1 MGHFFQQ
8 VFSNPGAFAQDFDD
22 SFLLLTNIAINS
34 EIAAFYKLKT
44 VDDFTHSKLFAPTF
58 FELKSESLKTFHHCV
73 RVERDDIIFLLE
85 SYFEAEP
92 VTQNSVTDPPWKLQ
106 DRHFFDEDFNKIQ
119 TRIQQGL
126 IDKAVVM
133 TTEESSWIPSVEDRM
148 RLLLNLLKTC
158 PKNLYIYSHWN
169 ETGGVIGASPEFLFH
184 RNGKTIQTMALAG
197 TLAKSRLLAE
207 TNSATESDR
216 ESDKENE
223 IALLSPERFA
233 LEKIKFI
240 ENKKELFEHQFVI
253 DDLTEKLE
261 EFVTSTV
268 AYGPKVVEFPHLF
281 HLQTEIQAELPEVPD
296 AEIFDYQLTSRLHP
310 SSALGLRSKKV
321 HWHWLKELHGHQK
334 LGHFGA
340 PVGIKVPDGYFCLVG
355 IRNLEWDQHGS
366 YLRAGSGIV
375 AQSNPDSEW
384 QELEAKRES
393 VKSLLGISH

>member
-1 MGHFFQQ
+1 MSMGHFFQK

-22 SFLLLTNIAINS
+22 SFLLLTSVPISS
-34 EIAAFYKLKT
+34 EIVAFYKLKT
-44 VDDFTHSKLFAPTF
+44 VDHFTHCKIFAPTF
-58 FELKSESLKTFHHCV
+58 FELKSESLKTFHHCM

-92 VTQNSVTDPPWKLQ
+92 NKQSNVSPLSWKLQ
-106 DRHFFDEDFNKIQ
+106 DRSFFDDDFSKIQ

-126 IDKAVVM
+126 IDKAVVV
-133 TTEESSWIPSVEDRM
+133 TTEESSWIPSVDDRM
-148 RLLLNLLKTC
+148 YLLLNLLKTC

-169 ETGGVIGASPEFLFH
+169 EASGVIGASPEFLFY

-197 TLAKSRLLAE
+197 TLAKRRLLAE
-207 TNSATESDR
+207 ADSVT
-216 ESDKENE
+216 ENE
-223 IALLSPERFA
+223 DSLLSPKHFA

-240 ENKKELFEHQFVI
+240 ENQKELLEHQFVI

-261 EFVTSTV
+261 EFVPSAVTH
-268 AYGPKVVEFPHLF
+268 GPKVVEFPHLF
-281 HLQTEIQAELPEVPD
+281 HLQTEIQAELPETPHS
-296 AEIFDYQLTSRLHP
+296 ETFDYQLTSRLHP

-340 PVGIKVPDGYFCLVG
+340 PIGIRVPNGYFCIVG